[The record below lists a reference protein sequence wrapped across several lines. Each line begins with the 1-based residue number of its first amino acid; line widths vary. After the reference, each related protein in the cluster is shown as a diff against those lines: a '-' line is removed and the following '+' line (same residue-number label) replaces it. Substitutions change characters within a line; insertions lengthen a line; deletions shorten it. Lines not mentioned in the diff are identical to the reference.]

1 MPVTSQVGQQLRAE
15 GCYPVRS
22 PFDLMMTSV
31 QTMMDANLALQIKGA
46 LRAQP
51 APAAAPAAPAAPAA
65 RAAAAAAAAFPSAGP
80 GPAPRPPA
88 SSPGFFDLAPEIIT
102 LCGGSLSPFDF
113 ALGKVHL
120 LKSTC
125 SGHTYSG
132 HTYSGHTLP
141 CPRYTVHSVWLCCIP
156 CIPWLCWRACRGSAL
171 PRRTATSN
179 K

>member
-1 MPVTSQVGQQLRAE
+1 
-15 GCYPVRS
+15 VRS

-113 ALGKVHL
+113 ALGKAQHL
-120 LKSTC
+120 DLYHAGQLCTHLIAAQGEPREGAVMHPEARLK
-125 SGHTYSG
+125 
-132 HTYSGHTLP
+132 TLLLLLHFDYP
-141 CPRYTVHSVWLCCIP
+141 
-156 CIPWLCWRACRGSAL
+156 AGGAD
-171 PRRTATSN
+171 
-179 K
+179 